1 MLAIGE
7 EEPMF
12 RRIAR
17 AVLEGITT
25 RIRRRPAFFAV
36 LGAIVVF
43 SSVLIK
49 DNIAEAIRSN
59 IQAVEF
65 AKQFYE
71 LHIED
76 IDLNTRLNE
85 VGDSVEEL
93 KLMVSKKDVPNAL
106 QETMNTGIQDHNDA
120 VKNIK
125 LIQAGDADTEELVKH
140 ISDSDSFFI
149 YSDADERIVRSS
161 LKLSSK
167 ALGDLRSDIKTLK
180 NEWNEANRLV
190 SVPNHRFTSEEMAKI
205 VEAYK
210 KFSHDANAAAIQSEQ
225 LEMLSLETR
234 ARAVK
239 VAELYRQFLEEGNS
253 VCKWAIIILVVVGS
267 ALGLLSQ
274 LAGVEEGAV
283 KKP

>member
-1 MLAIGE
+1 ML
-7 EEPMF
+7 

-43 SSVLIK
+43 STVLIK
-49 DNIAEAIRSN
+49 DNIAEAVRSN

-76 IDLNTRLNE
+76 INLNTRMNE

-93 KLMVSKKDVPNAL
+93 NLLVSKKDIPNYL
-106 QETMNTGIQDHNDA
+106 QETMNTAIQNHNEA
-120 VKNIK
+120 VKNIA
-125 LIQAGDADTEELVKH
+125 LIQAGNADIEELVKH
-140 ISDSDSFFI
+140 ISDSNVFFI

-161 LKLSSK
+161 LKLSNN
-167 ALGDLRSDIKTLK
+167 ALEDLRSDIKTLK
-180 NEWNEANRLV
+180 NEWNAATGLV
-190 SVPNHRFTSEEMAKI
+190 SVPTPKFTPEEMAKI

-210 KFSHDANAAAIQSEQ
+210 KFGHDAEAAAIQSEQ
-225 LEMLSLETR
+225 LELLSRENR
-234 ARAVK
+234 ARASK
-239 VAELYRQFLEEGNS
+239 VAELYRQFLGEEDS
-253 VCKWAIIILVVVGS
+253 VCKWVLIMLVVLG
-267 ALGLLSQ
+267 ATLGLLSQ
-274 LAGVEEGAV
+274 LAGVGEGAV
-283 KKP
+283 KNP

>member
-1 MLAIGE
+1 ML
-7 EEPMF
+7 

-17 AVLEGITT
+17 VVFEAITT
-25 RIRRRPAFFAV
+25 SIRRRPAFFAV

-49 DNIAEAIRSN
+49 DNIAEAVRSN
-59 IQAVEF
+59 IQALEF

-93 KLMVSKKDVPNAL
+93 RLLVSKQDVPDSL
-106 QETMNTGIQDHNDA
+106 QKMMNKGIQSHNEA
-120 VKNIK
+120 VKNTK
-125 LIQAGDADTEELVKH
+125 LIQASNADTEELVKH
-140 ISDSDSFFI
+140 ISDSNSFFI
-149 YSDADERIVRSS
+149 YSNADERIVRSD
-161 LKLSSK
+161 LKLYNK
-167 ALGDLRSDIKTLK
+167 ALEDLRSDIKTLK
-180 NEWNEANRLV
+180 DEWNEANRLV
-190 SVPNHRFTSEEMAKI
+190 SAPNHPFTSEELAKI

-210 KFSHDANAAAIQSEQ
+210 KFSHDAEAAAIQSEQ
-225 LEMLSLETR
+225 LEGASSETR

-239 VAELYRQFLEEGNS
+239 VAELYRQFLEDGNR

-274 LAGVEEGAV
+274 LARVEPGDPQEL
-283 KKP
+283 